1 MIPTQIPDSHRDLL
15 DRSIDAV
22 LVTVMPDGQPQAT
35 VVWCNV
41 KDSFAMINTMKG
53 FRKERNLRANPK
65 VALLVVDPERA
76 SRWIE
81 VRGTVE
87 LIDAGAREHLDE
99 LTALYTDASR
109 YFGEVVSAELA
120 STEVPVIGRITP
132 IQVRAEAF

>member
-65 VALLVVDPERA
+65 VALLVVDPESA

>member
-22 LVTVMPDGQPQAT
+22 LVTVMPDGQPHAT

-41 KDSFAMINTMKG
+41 KDSFVMINTMKG